1 MRQIFELQTSKVHRL
16 LADQGTYSLLGYLC
30 FRLHYRAQPFPVLFA
45 TGVFLDVPVVVAL
58 TDDAF
63 H

>member
-16 LADQGTYSLLGYLC
+16 LADQSTYSLLGYFC
-30 FRLHYRAQPFPVLFA
+30 FRLHYRAQPFPVLFT